1 MKPRLLLKICCE
13 NIIII
18 TYNISLAQ
26 KKKKNL
32 LHFSYNNIF
41 KIITLIYFTSLILA
55 STIKKKNPN
64 IKVA

>member
-26 KKKKNL
+26 KKKKTYYIS
-32 LHFSYNNIF
+32 H
-41 KIITLIYFTSLILA
+41 ITISLKL
-55 STIKKKNPN
+55 SH
-64 IKVA
+64 